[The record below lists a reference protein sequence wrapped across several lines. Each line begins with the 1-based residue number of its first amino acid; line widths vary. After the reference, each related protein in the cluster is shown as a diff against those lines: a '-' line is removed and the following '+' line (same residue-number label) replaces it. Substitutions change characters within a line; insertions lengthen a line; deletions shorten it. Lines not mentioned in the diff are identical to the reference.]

1 MDFLFTSYFNREQ
14 TFQAIET
21 QCDIS
26 VGDSLVLL
34 MTYRKVN
41 VRLGTRESVCGC
53 VEYLWTAYFHIV

>member
-14 TFQAIET
+14 TFQAMET

-34 MTYRKVN
+34 MTYM
-41 VRLGTRESVCGC
+41 LT
-53 VEYLWTAYFHIV
+53 